1 MCHSRNLYL
10 SIIYIYTYIHIY
22 IYVISY
28 YIYIIF
34 IQILRTIRC
43 LPGCDPQR
51 DPWSWSWWLWLRCG
65 RFKLDAGL
73 VTGQQEMEDGADR
86 EILRNLE
93 DLEEENHMEK
103 RYEKIVNE
111 IFIQIL
117 SIVSTLS
124 MLLWSL
130 GIRLKLPLSEVN
142 EEEGLVLQARR
153 QPVLREVPLPW
164 KGRLTGLFCN
174 WWFRQFPTVSD
185 DFVSC
190 TCPKNAV
197 KISRSTWT
205 PGPQIIA
212 RGPECRYQLSLQLSL
227 QVFANV

>member
-1 MCHSRNLYL
+1 
-10 SIIYIYTYIHIY
+10 
-22 IYVISY
+22 
-28 YIYIIF
+28 
-34 IQILRTIRC
+34 
-43 LPGCDPQR
+43 
-51 DPWSWSWWLWLRCG
+51 
-65 RFKLDAGL
+65 
-73 VTGQQEMEDGADR
+73 MEDGADR

-164 KGRLTGLFCN
+164 EGRLTGLFCN
-174 WWFRQFPTVSD
+174 CRRFRQFPTVSD

-212 RGPECRYQLSLQLSL
+212 RGPECGYQLSLQLSL
-227 QVFANV
+227 QLCLQVFANV